1 MKKLLSCLGVLF
13 LATSLFALDL
23 GVNKSI
29 YVQDGEKKS
38 DGISTVNGCII
49 IGKKCKVRG
58 SCRSVN
64 GMISVG
70 QASEVKRLET
80 VNGGIRVDHGV
91 RVLRDIKSV
100 NGPVE
105 CRDGV
110 VVLGSIRSV
119 NGPINLSNTKV
130 DNDLS
135 TYHGNI
141 SLEKESTVGGD
152 IIIKDGKGHDRHKKP
167 LYIRITDR
175 SVVRGD
181 IIVED
186 DDLKVVV
193 QLKRGGKVQ
202 GHIYHAVVE
211 E

>member
-1 MKKLLSCLGVLF
+1 MKKVLSCLAVLS
-13 LATSLFALDL
+13 LATPLLAIDL
-23 GVNKSI
+23 GINKSI
-29 YVQDGEKKS
+29 YIQDGERKS

-80 VNGGIRVDHGV
+80 VNGGIRLDPGV

-110 VVLGSIRSV
+110 VVLGSIKSV

-130 DNDLS
+130 DHDVS

-141 SLEKESTVGGD
+141 SLENETTIDGD

-167 LYIRITDR
+167 LYIRITDQ
-175 SVVRGD
+175 SVVHGD
-181 IIVED
+181 IIVEN

-193 QLKRGGKVQ
+193 QLTSGGKVKGQ
-202 GHIYHAVVE
+202 IQNAVVE